1 MIFYIISGVLFLSG
15 AFLIII
21 NLINNKRRKINL
33 IKRKWQNYAI
43 LIPARYEAKVIR
55 DLLDSLKDQISS
67 FKDTYII
74 VESENDETVT
84 IAKEYGAN
92 IFIRTELENR
102 HRKGFA
108 LDEVLKEILK
118 NKHYDLYFIFD
129 ADNILDKDFIKEML
143 NSYNEG
149 YDIAVAYRS
158 IKNNVNWVTTCSGL
172 TFSMINTIFNKTN
185 IKFNKSVIISGTGYY
200 ISGEII
206 EKLGGFPFNSLTEDY
221 ELSLYVEANHIS
233 CTYNEKAIFYDE
245 QPVLYKNTIKQRKR
259 WVKGYFVNRFHYLPL
274 LKKEWKNAR
283 EVSIL
288 GEWIG
293 IKPCILI
300 VLGILFWL
308 IYFMAK
314 GDYLF
319 ILFSILLIYFALC
332 FLTYIILKIDK
343 NISLSKKRKRQMI
356 WFHPIYLAS
365 YLHVVLLVFLHPNVK
380 WDRVEH
386 NRNLNI

>member
-1 MIFYIISGVLFLSG
+1 MIFYIISGILFLSG

-143 NSYNEG
+143 NSYNDG

-158 IKNNVNWVTTCSGL
+158 IKNNINWVTTCSGL

-245 QPVLYKNTIKQRKR
+245 QPTSFKTSIKQRTR
-259 WVKGYFVNRFHYLPL
+259 WVKGFFEARKKRAKE
-274 LKKEWKNAR
+274 LKDFSR
-283 EVSIL
+283 IL
-288 GEWIG
+288 GVTPYILMVIG
-293 IKPCILI
+293 AIIAVTTLAI
-300 VLGILFWL
+300 NLVINIINNDNYSIYLFYLLLVILFIYL
-308 IYFMAK
+308 ILMIFTICM
-314 GDYLF
+314 F
-319 ILFSILLIYFALC
+319 ILEKGKLNVSKKQMKLA
-332 FLTYIILKIDK
+332 IILNPIFLLSYIHCLVKSLTTKVTWEKI
-343 NISLSKKRKRQMI
+343 
-356 WFHPIYLAS
+356 
-365 YLHVVLLVFLHPNVK
+365 
-380 WDRVEH
+380 EH
-386 NRNLNI
+386 GK

>member
-55 DLLDSLKDQISS
+55 YLLDSLKDQISS

-143 NSYNEG
+143 NSYNDG

-158 IKNNVNWVTTCSGL
+158 IKNNINWVTTCSGL

-245 QPVLYKNTIKQRKR
+245 QRQVLKHQLNNEQDGLKVFLK
-259 WVKGYFVNRFHYLPL
+259 LE
-274 LKKEWKNAR
+274 KKELKN
-283 EVSIL
+283 
-288 GEWIG
+288 
-293 IKPCILI
+293 
-300 VLGILFWL
+300 
-308 IYFMAK
+308 
-314 GDYLF
+314 
-319 ILFSILLIYFALC
+319 
-332 FLTYIILKIDK
+332 
-343 NISLSKKRKRQMI
+343 
-356 WFHPIYLAS
+356 
-365 YLHVVLLVFLHPNVK
+365 
-380 WDRVEH
+380 
-386 NRNLNI
+386 